1 MSPFSDLELNAIGV
15 LKRRAIEARIVAPL
29 LRAFAAEIGEARAH
43 AIARSVIGGI
53 AREQGAALAKAA
65 GGDSLEQFEGTLE
78 HWTADD
84 ALRIAPLAAD
94 AERLD
99 FDVVRCRYA
108 EMYRDL
114 GVPELGPILSC
125 ERDAALI
132 EGFNAGV
139 SLDRAQTIMQ
149 GDSCCT
155 FRYSL
160 RRAVAAE

>member
-1 MSPFSDLELNAIGV
+1 MSPLSDLELNAIGV

-29 LRAFAAEIGEARAH
+29 LRAFADEIGEERTH
-43 AIARSVIGGI
+43 AIARAVIAQI
-53 AREQGAALAKAA
+53 ARDQGAALARAA
-65 GGDSLEQFEGTLE
+65 GGDSLADFERTLDR
-78 HWTADD
+78 WAADD
-84 ALRIAPLAAD
+84 ALRIEPRAAD
-94 AERLD
+94 DERLD

-132 EGFNAGV
+132 EGFNGRV

-149 GDSCCT
+149 GDACCT
-155 FRYSL
+155 FRYTL
-160 RRAVAAE
+160 RRAVPPE